1 MLPPE
6 YLDANGTSLIGKPDF
21 LCRQQRGFTFIEYK
35 DGRLN
40 HQLTHESSR
49 AALQS
54 VYEQYAGKLSIEPLS
69 HSFLSSFL
77 WNSPARR
84 ACIEHGFNHSLF
96 KVAALQAEH
105 GWQRYIV
112 CFKSNPTK
120 ADAERY
126 LDAGLVFCTLKNV
139 ESLLRTIELAQHG
152 FFVPFQFV
160 ARSYS
165 FTVTPDHRD
174 CGKPAE
180 TIRASDRAKFLSAVQ
195 QSECLSF

>member
-1 MLPPE
+1 MEIRLAWEPE
-6 YLDANGTSLIGKPDF
+6 NAT
-21 LCRQQRGFTFIEYK
+21 
-35 DGRLN
+35 
-40 HQLTHESSR
+40 
-49 AALQS
+49 
-54 VYEQYAGKLSIEPLS
+54 LSIEPLS

-112 CFKSNPTK
+112 CFKNNPTK

-139 ESLLRTIELAQHG
+139 ESPLRTIELAQHG

-165 FTVTPDHRD
+165 FTVTPDHSD
-174 CGKPAE
+174 FGESAE
-180 TIRASDRAKFLSAVQ
+180 AIRASDRSKFMSAVR
-195 QSECLSF
+195 EAKTFMF